1 MWSRPKYYIKQI
13 IKGLLV
19 IVLNVQCVE
28 NTPRFYHKCF
38 SSGRLRI
45 YAPTAVACYKVFP
58 FSREWRKL
66 NAPYCQ
72 TINSFPVSV
81 HRFFSSCICCSPFN
95 MLSSLF
101 VSLSLRFNL
110 YGINLWIFCIALQLF
125 PMLWFSS
132 ANNTINRQR
141 QQQ

>member
-1 MWSRPKYYIKQI
+1 MKQT
-13 IKGLLV
+13 K
-19 IVLNVQCVE
+19 VLYKTNHQRTFGYCAECSVRWRY
-28 NTPRFYHKCF
+28 TPFYRKCF

-45 YAPTAVACYKVFP
+45 YASTAVACYKVFP

-66 NAPYCQ
+66 NALYCQ

-132 ANNTINRQR
+132 ANNTINRHR